1 MAKASRLFVFYGQA
15 SGCELVLLEVER
27 QPTELFIVSKR
38 NNRIVR
44 ANMSLCICVLL
55 KVTRLFF
62 SSFGFIVLLCLAEV
76 LSWPLRVRQ
85 IRDIFAVVHF
95 RELLIR

>member
-1 MAKASRLFVFYGQA
+1 VAKASRLFVFYGQA

-62 SSFGFIVLLCLAEV
+62 LALV
-76 LSWPLRVRQ
+76 LSCCSAWPKCFLG
-85 IRDIFAVVHF
+85 H
-95 RELLIR
+95 